1 MSCSGRENCYK
12 KAQSFSPGGNTRKFR
27 KILLPHLATSVEGR
41 RRPVRFRTLRS
52 LFGAAVG
59 TLLLTG
65 GLAPRAD
72 AVLVTYFNFEDS
84 TLGGPV
90 DVTSDAPGVQ
100 SSTLTID
107 FTGIPPPVSVGGL
120 TGMNS
125 NIAPGDADPNLLA
138 MGFQFTKDVAPAVN
152 ITFNV
157 NTIGLT
163 NLSLSFAINN
173 TGNGFTTATFS
184 YSFTGTPG
192 SFTTAGA
199 PVTLPPPPGST
210 QIVAFNYPVA
220 VDNQPIVYF
229 RVSLTG
235 GQSQGTNLQSAVDN
249 IQLNAIPEPAT
260 TLGGV
265 LGVLGLCWFQRRWLI
280 RFLRLRR
287 T

>member
-1 MSCSGRENCYK
+1 LPCGRELL
-12 KAQSFSPGGNTRKFR
+12 QESGILRPGGNTRKFKTTFPHGPPFERR
-27 KILLPHLATSVEGR
+27 KNSA
-41 RRPVRFRTLRS
+41 RFRTCRS
-52 LFGAAVG
+52 LCAAGAAA
-59 TLLLTG
+59 LLLAG
-65 GLAPRAD
+65 GLVPRAD

-84 TLGGPV
+84 FLGGPV
-90 DVTSDAPGVQ
+90 DTTSDAPGVQ

-107 FTGIPPPVSVGGL
+107 FGGTIPPPVSVGGL

-125 NIAPGDADPNLLA
+125 NIAPGDTDPNRLA
-138 MGFQFTKDVAPAVN
+138 MGFEFTKDVAPAVD
-152 ITFNV
+152 ITFSV

-184 YSFTGTPG
+184 YSLDGTT
-192 SFTTAGA
+192 FTTVGG

-210 QIVAFNYPVA
+210 QIVTFNYPTA

-235 GQSQGTNLQSAVDN
+235 GMSEGVNLQSVVDN

-260 TLGGV
+260 TIGGI
-265 LGVLGLCWFQRRWLI
+265 LGVGGLCWYRRRWLI
-280 RFLRLRR
+280 RFLRFRR
-287 T
+287 A